1 MSNLIVEKGAL
12 DLTIA
17 INKPESSNA
26 LSLSLIKELLEIL
39 SEYEDNHEIKS
50 VVITGTGNKCFAAG
64 GDIKELY
71 EVRSEK
77 AIENMIT
84 IGRRTIDKIRYYP
97 VPILA
102 LMNGHALG
110 GGAELAIACDYRV
123 AAKKATF
130 GFVHS
135 TLNITTAWGGIIDLI
150 DIVGNRK
157 ALLTL
162 IEGKALTTSEAYKI
176 GILDSVCPNVEDA
189 TRDIKNIQKRINNC
203 SSSIIRANKSIINEH
218 KKTIHNGLKEFEN
231 REFKKS
237 WSSEQHWESMNKL
250 FSKSSS

>member
-77 AIENMIT
+77 AIENMIA

-97 VPILA
+97 VPVLA
-102 LMNGHALG
+102 LINGHALG

-123 AAKKATF
+123 AAKRATF

-203 SSSIIRANKSIINEH
+203 SSSIIRANKFIINEH

-237 WSSEQHWESMNKL
+237 WSSEEHWESMNKL

>member
-17 INKPESSNA
+17 INRPESSNA
-26 LSLSLIKELLEIL
+26 LSLSLIKELLEVL

-123 AAKKATF
+123 AAKRATF

>member
-17 INKPESSNA
+17 INRPESSNA
-26 LSLSLIKELLEIL
+26 LSLSLIKELLEVL

-71 EVRSEK
+71 EVRSES
-77 AIENMIT
+77 AIENMID
-84 IGRRTIDKIRYYP
+84 IGRKTIDKIRYYP
-97 VPILA
+97 VPVLA
-102 LMNGHALG
+102 MMNGHALG

-123 AAKKATF
+123 AAERATF

>member
-17 INKPESSNA
+17 INRPESSNA
-26 LSLSLIKELLEIL
+26 LSLSLIKELLEVL

-237 WSSEQHWESMNKL
+237 WSSEEHWESMNKL

>member
-17 INKPESSNA
+17 IDRPESSNA
-26 LSLSLIKELLEIL
+26 LSLALIKELLEVL

-77 AIENMIT
+77 AIENMIA

-97 VPILA
+97 VPVLA

-123 AAKKATF
+123 AAERATF

-203 SSSIIRANKSIINEH
+203 SSSIIRANKLIINEH
-218 KKTIHNGLKEFEN
+218 KRTIHKGLKEFEN
-231 REFKKS
+231 REFKRS
-237 WSSEQHWESMNKL
+237 WSSEEHWESMNKL

>member
-123 AAKKATF
+123 AAKRATF

-237 WSSEQHWESMNKL
+237 WSSEEHWESMNKL

>member
-17 INKPESSNA
+17 INRPESSNA
-26 LSLSLIKELLEIL
+26 LSLALIKELLEVL

-77 AIENMIT
+77 AIENMIA

-97 VPILA
+97 VPVLA

-123 AAKKATF
+123 AAERATF

-203 SSSIIRANKSIINEH
+203 SSSIIRANKLIINEH
-218 KKTIHNGLKEFEN
+218 KRTIHKGLKEFEN
-231 REFKKS
+231 REFKRS
-237 WSSEQHWESMNKL
+237 WSSEEHWESMNKL

>member
-1 MSNLIVEKGAL
+1 MSNLIVEKRAL

-17 INKPESSNA
+17 IDRPESSNA
-26 LSLSLIKELLEIL
+26 LSLALIKELLEVL

-77 AIENMIT
+77 AIENMIA

-97 VPILA
+97 VPVLA

-123 AAKKATF
+123 AAERATF

-135 TLNITTAWGGIIDLI
+135 TLNITTAWGGITDLI

-176 GILDSVCPNVEDA
+176 GILDSVCPNMEDA

-203 SSSIIRANKSIINEH
+203 SSSIIRANKLIINEH
-218 KKTIHNGLKEFEN
+218 KRTIHKGLEEFEN
-231 REFKKS
+231 REFKRS
-237 WSSEQHWESMNKL
+237 WSSEEHWESMNKL

>member
-1 MSNLIVEKGAL
+1 MSNLIVEKGSH
-12 DLTIA
+12 DLSITI
-17 INKPESSNA
+17 NRPESSNA
-26 LSLSLIKELLEIL
+26 LSLTLIEELLKVL
-39 SEYEDNHEIKS
+39 SDYEDNHEIKS
-50 VVITGTGNKCFAAG
+50 VVITGTGDKCFAAG
-64 GDIKELY
+64 GDVKELN
-71 EVRSEK
+71 EVRSET

-84 IGRRTIDKIRYYP
+84 IGRKTIDKIRYYP

-123 AAKKATF
+123 AVKKSTF
-130 GFVHS
+130 GFIHS
-135 TLNITTAWGGIIDLI
+135 ALNITTAWGGVIDLI
-150 DIVGNRK
+150 DIIGNRK

-176 GILDSVCPNVEDA
+176 GILDSVCPNLEDA
-189 TRDIKNIQKRINNC
+189 TRDIKNIQQRINNC
-203 SSSIIRANKSIINEH
+203 SSSIIRGNKSIINDH
-218 KKTIHNGLKEFEN
+218 KKVLHNNLKESEN

-237 WSSEQHWESMNKL
+237 WSSKEHWESMNKL

>member
-97 VPILA
+97 VPVLA
-102 LMNGHALG
+102 LINGHALG

-123 AAKKATF
+123 AAKRATF

-203 SSSIIRANKSIINEH
+203 SSSIIRANKLIINEH

-237 WSSEQHWESMNKL
+237 WSSEEHWESMNKL

>member
-1 MSNLIVEKGAL
+1 MSNLIVEKGSQ
-12 DLTIA
+12 DLSIS
-17 INKPESSNA
+17 INRPQSSNA
-26 LSLSLIKELLEIL
+26 LSLTLIEELLNIL
-39 SEYEDNHEIKS
+39 SDYEDNHEIKS

-64 GDIKELY
+64 GDIKELN
-71 EVRSEK
+71 EVRSET

-84 IGRRTIDKIRYYP
+84 IGRETIDKIRYYP

-123 AAKKATF
+123 SVERATF

-150 DIVGNRK
+150 DMIGNQK
-157 ALLTL
+157 TLLTL

-176 GILDSVCPNVEDA
+176 GILDSVCESVEDA
-189 TRDIKNIQKRINNC
+189 AKDIKNIQKKINNC

-218 KKTIHNGLKEFEN
+218 KKALHNNLKESEN

-237 WSSEQHWESMNKL
+237 WGSKEHWESMNKL
-250 FSKSSS
+250 FSKSPS

>member
-17 INKPESSNA
+17 INRPESSNA
-26 LSLSLIKELLEIL
+26 LSLSLIKELLEVL

-77 AIENMIT
+77 AVGNMIT

-97 VPILA
+97 VPVLA
-102 LMNGHALG
+102 LINGHALG

-123 AAKKATF
+123 AAKRATF

-203 SSSIIRANKSIINEH
+203 SSSIIRANKLIINEH

-237 WSSEQHWESMNKL
+237 WSSEEHWESMNKL

>member
-1 MSNLIVEKGAL
+1 MSNLIVEKGTF

-17 INKPESSNA
+17 INRPESSNA
-26 LSLSLIKELLEIL
+26 LSLALIKELLEVL

-71 EVRSEK
+71 KVRSDK
-77 AIENMIT
+77 AIENMIS

-97 VPILA
+97 VPVLA

-123 AAKKATF
+123 AVEKATF
-130 GFVHS
+130 GFIHS

-150 DIVGNRK
+150 DIIGNSK

-162 IEGKALTTSEAYKI
+162 IEGRALITSEAYNI
-176 GILDSVCPNVEDA
+176 GILDSVCPNVEGA
-189 TRDIKNIQKRINNC
+189 MENIKNIQKRINN
-203 SSSIIRANKSIINEH
+203 SSTSIIRANKSIINQH
-218 KKTIHNGLKEFEN
+218 KKTIHNSLKEFEN

-237 WSSEQHWESMNKL
+237 WSSEEHWESMNKL
-250 FSKSSS
+250 LSKRSS

>member
-12 DLTIA
+12 DLTIS
-17 INKPESSNA
+17 INRPESSNA
-26 LSLSLIKELLEIL
+26 LSLALIKELLEVL
-39 SEYEDNHEIKS
+39 SEYEDNDEIKS
-50 VVITGTGNKCFAAG
+50 VVITGAGNKCFAAG

-71 EVRSEK
+71 EVRTEK
-77 AIENMIT
+77 AIENIIA
-84 IGRRTIDKIRYYP
+84 IGRKTIDKIRYYP

-123 AAKKATF
+123 AVEKATF

-150 DIVGNRK
+150 DIIGNRK

-203 SSSIIRANKSIINEH
+203 SSSIIRANKLIINEH
-218 KKTIHNGLKEFEN
+218 KKTIHEGLKEFEK
-231 REFKKS
+231 REFKRS
-237 WSSEQHWESMNKL
+237 WSSEEHWESMNKL

>member
-1 MSNLIVEKGAL
+1 MSNLTVEKRAL

-17 INKPESSNA
+17 IDRPESSNA
-26 LSLSLIKELLEIL
+26 LSLALIKELLEVL

-77 AIENMIT
+77 AIENMIAV
-84 IGRRTIDKIRYYP
+84 GRRTIDKIRYYP
-97 VPILA
+97 VPVLA

-123 AAKKATF
+123 AVERATF

-203 SSSIIRANKSIINEH
+203 SSSIIRANKLIINEH
-218 KKTIHNGLKEFEN
+218 KRTIHKGLKEFEN
-231 REFKKS
+231 REFKRS
-237 WSSEQHWESMNKL
+237 WSSEEHWESMNKL

>member
-17 INKPESSNA
+17 INRPESSNA
-26 LSLSLIKELLEIL
+26 LSLSLIKELLEVL

-123 AAKKATF
+123 AAKRATF

-203 SSSIIRANKSIINEH
+203 SSSIIRANKLIINEH

-237 WSSEQHWESMNKL
+237 WSSEEHWESMNKL

>member
-17 INKPESSNA
+17 INRPESSNA
-26 LSLSLIKELLEIL
+26 LSLSLIKELLEVL

-203 SSSIIRANKSIINEH
+203 SSSIIRANKLIINEH

>member
-17 INKPESSNA
+17 INRPESSNA
-26 LSLSLIKELLEIL
+26 LSLSLIKELLEVL

-123 AAKKATF
+123 AAKRATF

-203 SSSIIRANKSIINEH
+203 SSSIIRANKLIINEH

>member
-17 INKPESSNA
+17 INRPESSNA
-26 LSLSLIKELLEIL
+26 LSLSLIKELLEVL

-203 SSSIIRANKSIINEH
+203 SSSIIRANKLIINEH
-218 KKTIHNGLKEFEN
+218 KKNIHNGLKEFEN

-237 WSSEQHWESMNKL
+237 WSSEEHWESMNKL

>member
-17 INKPESSNA
+17 IDRPESSNA
-26 LSLSLIKELLEIL
+26 LSLALIKELLEVL

-77 AIENMIT
+77 AIESMIA

-97 VPILA
+97 VPVLA

-123 AAKKATF
+123 AAERATF

-203 SSSIIRANKSIINEH
+203 SSSIIRANKLIINEH
-218 KKTIHNGLKEFEN
+218 KRTIHKGLKEFEN
-231 REFKKS
+231 REFKRS
-237 WSSEQHWESMNKL
+237 WSSEEHWESMNKL

>member
-17 INKPESSNA
+17 INRPESSNA
-26 LSLSLIKELLEIL
+26 LSLSLIKELLEVL

-203 SSSIIRANKSIINEH
+203 SSSIIRANKLIINEH
-218 KKTIHNGLKEFEN
+218 KKNIHNGLKEFEN